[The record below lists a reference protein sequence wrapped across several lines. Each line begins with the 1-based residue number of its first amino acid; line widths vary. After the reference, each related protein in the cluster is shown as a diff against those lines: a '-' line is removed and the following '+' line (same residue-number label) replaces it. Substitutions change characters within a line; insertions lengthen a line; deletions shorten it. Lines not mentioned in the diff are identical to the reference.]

1 MCARSARKTVAT
13 PSLSKPADLTA
24 GGFFFARELLR
35 GLGRGRTRDYSI
47 MEDAVV
53 SRRLDVG
60 ILGATGMVGQQFIMQ
75 LANHPWFRIA
85 WLGASERSEGR
96 KYRDLAWR
104 LSSPRPAEVD
114 DMIVEGAVPGRAPR
128 IMFSGLDS
136 KVAGDIEREFASAGH
151 FVVSNARNYRM
162 EQFVPLLVPEVN
174 PDHLKLIP
182 LQQQAKGWKGAIVTN
197 PNCAT
202 VPLVMAL
209 AAARQFEPARVTI
222 STMQAV
228 SGAGYPGV
236 ASLDIL
242 GNLVPFIDGEEEK
255 IQTESLKIMGTL
267 ETDRV
272 VPHPMVVSAQT
283 TRVPVIN
290 GHTETISVQFNK
302 KPSLDELTAAF
313 RGFTGKPQQL
323 GCPSA
328 PRQPLQVMTELNRPQ
343 PRLDVERDGGMAV
356 FIGRVRPCPV
366 LDYKF
371 VALGHN
377 TIRGAAGA
385 AVLNAELMLAEKLFD

>member
-1 MCARSARKTVAT
+1 
-13 PSLSKPADLTA
+13 
-24 GGFFFARELLR
+24 
-35 GLGRGRTRDYSI
+35 
-47 MEDAVV
+47 
-53 SRRLDVG
+53 
-60 ILGATGMVGQQFIMQ
+60 MVGQQFIVQ

-85 WLGASERSEGR
+85 WLGASERSEGK
-96 KYRDLAWR
+96 KYRDLSWR
-104 LSSPRPAEVD
+104 LSTPRPAEVD
-114 DMIVEGAVPGRAPR
+114 DMVVEAAVPGRAPR
-128 IMFSGLDS
+128 VMFSGLDS
-136 KVAGDIEREFASAGH
+136 KVAGDIEKAFAAAGH

-174 PDHLKLIP
+174 PDHLQLLP

-202 VPLVMAL
+202 IPLVMAL
-209 AAARQFEPARVTI
+209 AAARQFNPLRVTI

-242 GNLVPFIDGEEEK
+242 GNLIPFIDGEEEK

-267 ETDRV
+267 QTDRV
-272 VPHPMVVSAQT
+272 IPHPMVVSAQT

-290 GHTETISVQFNK
+290 GHTETISVEFAS
-302 KPSLDELTAAF
+302 KPSLDDLKRVFASFSGRPQELE
-313 RGFTGKPQQL
+313 
-323 GCPSA
+323 CPSA
-328 PRQPLQVMTELNRPQ
+328 PRQPLQLMDEVNRPQ
-343 PRLDVERDGGMAV
+343 PRLDVEREGGMAV

-366 LDYKF
+366 LHYKF

-377 TIRGAAGA
+377 TVRGAAGA
-385 AVLNAELMLAEKLFD
+385 AVLNAELMLAEKLLD